1 MCFYKKKIY
10 FFWKYFK
17 NMSFV
22 ILGVPPPPPPPKLE
36 GGVLIFEIW
45 KKRGS
50 QKNCPEV
57 GGLVERGRGGGSLRK
72 RGFPNCFI
80 TFP

>member
-1 MCFYKKKIY
+1 MCFYKKKI
-10 FFWKYFK
+10 FLLGIFQKY
-17 NMSFV
+17 V
-22 ILGVPPPPPPPKLE
+22 IFRGPPPPLPLKLE